1 MRHRVAALLA
11 GLTLVACPALSSA
24 RGEFVDTLNEVRQRG
39 CDGRRGVAT
48 ALRAQRRLDDAA
60 RRLIRGGTLAQAI
73 KAADY
78 RAMHSS
84 SLHLTNAGND
94 VQAARALAKRS
105 CSQVVNPEIREVGV
119 ARRGKDIWIIL
130 AAPFSAPELENVSAV
145 RQRVLTLA
153 NQARARAR
161 RCGSKQFAAVPPL
174 RSSQLLDQAALAHS
188 RDMAGRN
195 RLAHEGRD
203 GSTPAQRV
211 SRTQYRWRVVGEN
224 VASGPRTADEVMEG
238 WLASPHHC
246 ENLMDARFTELGV
259 GFVFDPD
266 SESGVYWTQV
276 FALPRP

>member
-1 MRHRVAALLA
+1 MASLALLA
-11 GLTLVACPALSSA
+11 IPAVSSA
-24 RGEFVDTLNEVRQRG
+24 RSAFVDTLNEVRQRG

-48 ALRAQRRLDDAA
+48 SLRAQRRLDDAA
-60 RRLIRGGTLAQAI
+60 KRLIRGGTLAQAI
-73 KAADY
+73 KAANY
-78 RAMHSS
+78 RAMHST

-94 VQAARALAKRS
+94 VQAARALAKRQ
-105 CSQVVNPEIREVGV
+105 CSQVVNAEIREVGV

-130 AAPFSAPELENVSAV
+130 AAPFSAPELENASAV

-161 RCGSKQFAAVPPL
+161 RCGSKQFAAAPPL
-174 RSSQLLDQAALAHS
+174 RASELLDRAALAHS

-195 RLAHEGRD
+195 QLAHEGRD
-203 GSTPAQRV
+203 GSSPAERV
-211 SRTQYRWRVVGEN
+211 SRTDYKWRVVGEN

-246 ENLMDARFTELGV
+246 ENLMDPRFTELGL
-259 GFVFDPD
+259 GYVFDPD

-276 FALPRP
+276 FAVPRP